1 MTFCP
6 YITTFMQEATQSTG
20 IVKNT
25 IRKQN
30 KMKLFLDF
38 TLSSRG

>member
-1 MTFCP
+1 MV
-6 YITTFMQEATQSTG
+6 TTFMQEAPHSTG

-25 IRKQN
+25 VRKQN

-38 TLSSRG
+38 AISYRG

>member
-1 MTFCP
+1 MV
-6 YITTFMQEATQSTG
+6 TTFMQEAPHSIG

-25 IRKQN
+25 VRKQN

-38 TLSSRG
+38 TISYRG